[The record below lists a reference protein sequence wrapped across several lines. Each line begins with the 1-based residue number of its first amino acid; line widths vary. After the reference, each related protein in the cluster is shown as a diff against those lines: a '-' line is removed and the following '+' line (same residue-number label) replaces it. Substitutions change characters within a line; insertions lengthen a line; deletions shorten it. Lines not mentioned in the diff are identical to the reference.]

1 MAAKQKTR
9 RFNFTIFK
17 SRDTEYMLIYAAGD
31 HAAITGRLTGRAE
44 LNKVM
49 LCQIY
54 AVNNADPNAQGL
66 KFIEICRDKRGWH
79 LKPRHFVVVEGISS
93 LQCF

>member
-31 HAAITGRLTGRAE
+31 HADDHGEAHGKGRA
-44 LNKVM
+44 K
-49 LCQIY
+49 
-54 AVNNADPNAQGL
+54 
-66 KFIEICRDKRGWH
+66 
-79 LKPRHFVVVEGISS
+79 
-93 LQCF
+93 